1 MRGASDPVA
10 RGTELN
16 AVPGIRGSLTRGL
29 TSRRTARRQSE
40 AEMPWLLRLWRQRM
54 ERPVEATP
62 ALRKRTAR
70 RVSRTRNIQTLR
82 SPASRKTRRATLVF
96 SWITLRPAG
105 RGGKGAYLNESPEIA
120 KRLSGVQRWRPRCK
134 LDPGQWLRH
143 FRELKERK
151 ANQRRHPPT
160 DPGLEPGED
169 RRTQLKSLRPTIPWV
184 LRSSRRMTRERGRKR
199 KRKPSP
205 LKKGRGQ

>member
-120 KRLSGVQRWRPRCK
+120 KRLSGIQRWRPRCK

-160 DPGLEPGED
+160 ERSGD
-169 RRTQLKSLRPTIPWV
+169 RRTQLKSLHPTFPG
-184 LRSSRRMTRERGRKR
+184 SSGCLLYTS
-199 KRKPSP
+199 PSP
-205 LKKGRGQ
+205 RDRSLSRMPSSA